1 MRDSENAVKNQ
12 KVQPSYLPL
21 QKGFFGHP
29 KGLSTLFFTEVWE
42 RFSYY
47 GMRAILLFY
56 MYDQIVHGGLGLSQ
70 GTAAAIMS
78 VYGALVFMSG
88 IIGGWLADRLLGT
101 FHSILLGGVFIML
114 GHIALAIPAG
124 VVALFISM
132 VLIIV
137 GTGLLKPNASNA
149 VGHLYTQDDI
159 RRDAGFS
166 IYYMG
171 INIGAFIAPY
181 IVGTLGQKVN
191 YHLGFGMA
199 AIGMALGL
207 IIFFLTAK
215 KNLSEISFRPMNPV
229 KNGEVKTLS
238 LKFVSG
244 AIVIALLLVV
254 LQQMG
259 ILTIHFFVNCI
270 TIVAIIIPILY
281 FIVMLT
287 SKRTTNI
294 EKSRIRAYIF
304 LFIASVFFWI
314 IDEQGSTTLA
324 AFADQRTNL
333 NAFGFMIPSSW
344 FQSLNPICT
353 VILAPTFAFIWIKM
367 GHRQPKTPRKFA
379 FGLIFAGLSF
389 LILTL
394 PSLLYGTDVKAS
406 PFWLVASY
414 FLVIVGAMCLSPVGL
429 SATTKLAPAAFSAQT
444 MSLWLIS
451 DATAQGINA
460 QIVPLFKPSTEFSY
474 FGLVGG
480 MIMILGIIL
489 FFFAPKIHQMMR
501 GID

>member
-1 MRDSENAVKNQ
+1 MGSNKTVALDVNVDG
-12 KVQPSYLPL
+12 PP

-29 KGLSTLFFTEVWE
+29 RGLSTLFFTELWE

-56 MYDQIVHGGLGLSQ
+56 MYDQLANGGLGLSQ
-70 GTAAAIMS
+70 ATSAAIMS
-78 VYGALVFMSG
+78 AYGSLVYMSS
-88 IIGGWLADRLLGT
+88 IVGGWLSDRWLGT
-101 FHSILLGGVFIML
+101 FRSVVMGGVLIMF
-114 GHIALAIPAG
+114 GHIALALPAG
-124 VVALFISM
+124 MAALFVSM
-132 VLIIV
+132 ALIIV
-137 GTGLLKPNASNA
+137 GTGLLKPNASSA
-149 VGHLYTQDDI
+149 VGELYAKDDI

-191 YHLGFGMA
+191 YHLGFGVA

-207 IIFFLTAK
+207 LVFLLTAK
-215 KNLSEISFRPMNPV
+215 KHLPAESYRPKNPV
-229 KNGEVKTLS
+229 TKEESEALA
-238 LKFVSG
+238 LR
-244 AIVIALLLVV
+244 IAGIVV
-254 LQQMG
+254 LMALCFIVFKAVG
-259 ILTIHFFVNCI
+259 VLDLHFFVNCI
-270 TIVAIIIPILY
+270 TILAIILPIVY
-281 FIVMLT
+281 FIVMLS
-287 SKRTTNI
+287 SKKTTGI
-294 EKSRIRAYIF
+294 ERSRIRAYIF

-324 AFADQRTNL
+324 AFADQRTDL

-344 FQSLNPICT
+344 FQSLNPIFT
-353 VILAPTFAFIWIKM
+353 VILAPTFAYIWVKL

-379 FGLIFAGLSF
+379 YGLIFAALSF
-389 LILTL
+389 LILAL
-394 PSLLYGTDVKAS
+394 PSLLFGADVKVS
-406 PFWLVASY
+406 PLWLAASY

-460 QIVPLFKPSTEFSY
+460 QIVPLYSRATEFGY
-474 FGLVGG
+474 FGIVGG
-480 MIMILGIIL
+480 TILVLGVIL
-489 FFFAPKIHQMMR
+489 YFFAPRIHKLMR

>member
-1 MRDSENAVKNQ
+1 MVNRGSPEEDWKDNQ
-12 KVQPSYLPL
+12 SVLPP

-56 MYDQIVHGGLGLSQ
+56 MYDQVAHGGLGMSQ
-70 GTAAAIMS
+70 GAAAAIMS
-78 VYGALVFMSG
+78 AYGALVYMSG

-101 FHSILLGGVFIML
+101 FRSILVGGILIML

-124 VVALFISM
+124 LTALFISM
-132 VLIIV
+132 VFVIV

-149 VGHLYTQDDI
+149 VGQLYFQDDI

-207 IIFFLTAK
+207 IIFLLTAK
-215 KNLSEISFRPMNPV
+215 RNLPETSFKPMNPV
-229 KNGEVKTLS
+229 KSDEFRTL
-238 LKFVSG
+238 FFRFIGG
-244 AIVIALLLVV
+244 AVAIALLLVCFQLIGV
-254 LQQMG
+254 
-259 ILTIHFFVNCI
+259 LTIHFFVNSI
-270 TIVAIIIPILY
+270 TTLAIIVPILY
-281 FIVMLT
+281 FIVMLK
-287 SKRTTNI
+287 SKRTTDL
-294 EKSRIRAYIF
+294 EKSRICAYIF
-304 LFIASVFFWI
+304 LFIASVFFWV

-324 AFADQRTNL
+324 TFADQRTNL

-344 FQSLNPICT
+344 FQSLNPIFT

-367 GHRQPKTPRKFA
+367 GHKQPKTPRKFA
-379 FGLIFAGLSF
+379 FGLIFAGVSF

-394 PSLLYGTDVKAS
+394 PSLMSGVDVKAS

-460 QIVPLFKPSTEFSY
+460 QIVPLYKPSTEVSY

-480 MIMILGIIL
+480 IILILGIIL
-489 FFFAPKIHQMMR
+489 FFFAPKIHQLMR

>member
-1 MRDSENAVKNQ
+1 MGSNKTVALDVNVDG
-12 KVQPSYLPL
+12 PP

-29 KGLSTLFFTEVWE
+29 RGLSTLFFTELWE

-56 MYDQIVHGGLGLSQ
+56 MYDQLANGGLGLSQ
-70 GTAAAIMS
+70 ATSAAIMS
-78 VYGALVFMSG
+78 AYGSLVYMSS
-88 IIGGWLADRLLGT
+88 IVGGWLSDRWLGT
-101 FHSILLGGVFIML
+101 FRAVVMGGVLIMF
-114 GHIALAIPAG
+114 GHIALALPAG
-124 VVALFISM
+124 MAALFVSM
-132 VLIIV
+132 ALIIV
-137 GTGLLKPNASNA
+137 GTGLLKPNASSA
-149 VGHLYTQDDI
+149 VGELYAKDDI

-191 YHLGFGMA
+191 YHLGFGVA

-207 IIFFLTAK
+207 LVFLLTAK
-215 KNLSEISFRPMNPV
+215 KHLPAESYRPKNPV
-229 KNGEVKTLS
+229 TKEESK
-238 LKFVSG
+238 
-244 AIVIALLLVV
+244 ALALRVAGIVV
-254 LQQMG
+254 LMALCFIVFKAVG
-259 ILTIHFFVNCI
+259 VLDIHFFVNCI
-270 TIVAIIIPILY
+270 TILAIILPIVY
-281 FIVMLT
+281 FIVMLS
-287 SKRTTNI
+287 SKKTTGI
-294 EKSRIRAYIF
+294 ERSRIRAYIF

-324 AFADQRTNL
+324 AFADQRTDL

-344 FQSLNPICT
+344 FQSLNPIFT
-353 VILAPTFAFIWIKM
+353 VILAPTFAYIWVKL

-379 FGLIFAGLSF
+379 YGLIFAALSF
-389 LILTL
+389 LILAL
-394 PSLLYGTDVKAS
+394 PSLLFGADVKVS
-406 PFWLVASY
+406 PLWLAASY

-460 QIVPLFKPSTEFSY
+460 QIVPLYSRATEFGY
-474 FGLVGG
+474 FGIVGG
-480 MIMILGIIL
+480 TILVLGVIL
-489 FFFAPKIHQMMR
+489 YFFAPRIHKLMR